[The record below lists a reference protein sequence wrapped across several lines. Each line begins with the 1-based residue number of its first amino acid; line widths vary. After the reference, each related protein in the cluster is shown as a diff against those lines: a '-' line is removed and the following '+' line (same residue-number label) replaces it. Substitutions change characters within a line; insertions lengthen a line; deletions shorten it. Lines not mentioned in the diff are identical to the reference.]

1 MSWNPIYLGSEGT
14 PVLIGGVNV
23 WTKQWKTQGEAV
35 VSVYHPAYPNQ
46 DCRLDRYFIEEGNT
60 SHEFAAGEVS
70 PGVWLFCT
78 PPKGSENKL
87 LLHLAAYASAAAG
100 GLILVHGFEQ
110 SPKYLALGSAL
121 VALGLAAEWYAKSTR
136 CASKA

>member
-1 MSWNPIYLGSEGT
+1 MSWKPIYLGSEGT
-14 PVLIGGVNV
+14 PVQIGGVNV
-23 WTKQWKTQGEAV
+23 WTKKWKTQGEEV
-35 VSVYHPAYPNQ
+35 VTVFHPAYPSQ
-46 DCRLDRYFIEEGNT
+46 ECRLARYFIEEGNT

-78 PPKGSENKL
+78 PQKGSENKL
-87 LLHLAAYASAAAG
+87 LLHLAAYALAAIG

-110 SPKYLALGSAL
+110 SPKYIALGLAL

-136 CASKA
+136 RASEA